1 MADAAGSADL
11 GGPASEKVTRAAL
24 IADVFRNPNLRRAE
38 LSFGLSVVAQTCWI
52 AVFLVLLFEIAGPIG
67 PGLFILIR
75 QFIGA
80 LTAPGFAALAER
92 WRRQHVLAAAT
103 MVRAAAGLLAVP
115 IVTHHLP
122 VIALYGIAALEGAAA
137 SAPNAI
143 QAALLPWLAETP
155 AQLVA
160 ANALSSMFEI
170 GAILVGGG
178 IDAVLLKIGSPADV
192 LVTVTVLFGLAVVL
206 LVAIRGVDT
215 GVNSQSDWSFR
226 SNFVAGMRYL
236 RRTPDPR
243 AVVLVLA
250 IPTLLA
256 GMAQT
261 LSTSV
266 AIRLL
271 HLGQAGTPLLIAVV
285 GAGGLVGGI
294 ASISLVAGRGLARYI
309 TFGIL
314 LVVIGGL
321 AVAALPIVGVAVAAL
336 FLMGI
341 GVAYQTVSGHTLL
354 QRIVPSVDLGP
365 TVGVTGL
372 MAVGTVGIGAI
383 VASGLVWL
391 IGIRWALLA
400 MGVVLLPVAAL
411 VFTRLRR
418 VEASTAMLGVE
429 LDMVRGLDMFGPL
442 SMAIKSQLARNLR
455 PIEVTA
461 GSDVVRRG
469 ELTGQFFI
477 IESGE
482 FDVIIDAQRVR
493 SLESGDCFGEIALLS
508 GSPRTAT
515 VRARVD
521 GRVWLLERE
530 DFLGAVV
537 RNSDSLALAKEL
549 SARRMAHAG

>member
-1 MADAAGSADL
+1 M
-11 GGPASEKVTRAAL
+11 
-24 IADVFRNPNLRRAE
+24 
-38 LSFGLSVVAQTCWI
+38 
-52 AVFLVLLFEIAGPIG
+52 
-67 PGLFILIR
+67 
-75 QFIGA
+75 
-80 LTAPGFAALAER
+80 
-92 WRRQHVLAAAT
+92 LAAAT
-103 MVRAAAGLLAVP
+103 VVRAAAGLLAIP

-122 VIALYGIAALEGAAA
+122 VTALYGIAALEGAAA

-178 IDAVLLKIGSPADV
+178 IDAILLKVGSPEDV
-192 LVTVTVLFGLAVVL
+192 LVTVTVLFVLAVVL

-215 GVNSQSDWSFR
+215 TVSEPAEWSFL
-226 SNFVAGMRYL
+226 SNFLAGMRYL
-236 RRTPDPR
+236 GRTPDPR
-243 AVVLVLA
+243 AVVVVLA

-309 TFGIL
+309 TIGIL

-321 AVAALPIVGVAVAAL
+321 AVAALPVVGVAVAAL

-372 MAVGTVGIGAI
+372 MAVGTVGVGAI
-383 VASGLVWL
+383 AASGLVWL

-400 MGVVLLPVAAL
+400 MGVVLAPVAVL
-411 VFTRLRR
+411 VFLRLRR
-418 VEASTAMLGVE
+418 VEASTAMLGIE

-442 SMAIKSQLARNLR
+442 SMAIKTQLARNLR

-477 IESGE
+477 IESGA
-482 FDVIIDAQRVR
+482 FDVIIDAQPVR
-493 SLESGDCFGEIALLS
+493 SLQGGDCFGEIALLS